1 MEDHSLK
8 QPIRETIVE
17 LKEYLDLQI
26 KYQKMV
32 AAKKTSKISSF
43 SALFLILFALS
54 SSFLLFLSFAFV
66 WWFSDGDTTRMYE
79 GYLIV
84 TGFYAILAVIF
95 IVFRKP
101 LLVNPIRKF
110 LTDLFFEEVEAE
122 EGEEIFTRV
131 NLRDEESFNVML
143 LEQKENI
150 KEKEEILQG
159 KFKEVE
165 DNFSFVNFAKMAVG
179 SIMNSYVTTA
189 TVAKLAFKAIG
200 GLKHRKKHLKRK

>member
-8 QPIRETIVE
+8 QPIRETISE

-43 SALFLILFALS
+43 SALFLILFALC

-66 WWFSDGDTTRMYE
+66 WWFSDGDNTRMYE

-84 TGFYAILAVIF
+84 TGFYAIIAIAF
-95 IVFRKP
+95 IVFRKT
-101 LLVNPIRKF
+101 LLVNPVRKF
-110 LTDLFFEEVEAE
+110 LTDLFFEEAE
-122 EGEEIFTRV
+122 EEGDETLTRV

-143 LEQKENI
+143 LEEKKNI
-150 KEKEEILQG
+150 KEKEEILQE

-165 DNFSFVNFAKMAVG
+165 ENFSFVNFAKMAIG
-179 SIMNSYVTTA
+179 TIMNSYVTTA

-200 GLKHRKKHLKRK
+200 GLKHRKKHLKGK